1 MTIETRLKLNHLLS
15 QYKSKYEKYY
25 PKSQFEFVMENF
37 VKDFETTDGITSLLL
52 QAYEECGLSEE
63 LQCNVYGNFINHL
76 KTDCNINGDL
86 LEVGCGIIPSLA
98 KSLKKQQTSGTI
110 TVMDPLVR
118 IPKYGNLR
126 IIQNNFTEK
135 TDVSNYSLIYG
146 TFTCEATIPMIKS
159 SFEKDVDLY
168 LLLCGC
174 SSGMFVF
181 NYREYLF
188 ELDARM
194 EDLSIETG
202 RDFDILEYED
212 LPYPLI
218 KTFK

>member
-98 KSLKKQQTSGTI
+98 KSLKRQQTSGTI

-126 IIQNNFTEK
+126 IVQNNFTEK
-135 TDVSNYSLIYG
+135 T
-146 TFTCEATIPMIKS
+146 M
-159 SFEKDVDLY
+159 
-168 LLLCGC
+168 
-174 SSGMFVF
+174 
-181 NYREYLF
+181 
-188 ELDARM
+188 
-194 EDLSIETG
+194 
-202 RDFDILEYED
+202 
-212 LPYPLI
+212 
-218 KTFK
+218 